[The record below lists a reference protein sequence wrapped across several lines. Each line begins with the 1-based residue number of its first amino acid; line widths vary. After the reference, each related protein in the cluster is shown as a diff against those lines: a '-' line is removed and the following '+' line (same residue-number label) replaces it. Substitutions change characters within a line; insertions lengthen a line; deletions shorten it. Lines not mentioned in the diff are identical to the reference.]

1 MVLDTEIM
9 LWYPPSVTGAVPTGR
24 SGHTASLLPNSNEL
38 VIFGGVK
45 NNKWQNSMA
54 VLDTMRW
61 KWSIPKIMGDAPRPR
76 SYHSAT
82 AVNRP
87 GKDGDLLVIFG
98 GNNGDESF
106 NSVHVLNATFEGKW
120 QWFNPMIKGIAPSPR
135 TGHTATLLEDNKTIL
150 IQGGWDPMADDDDD
164 DESEGIFGDSFLLD
178 TESWTW
184 SPGPKPKFQRNQ
196 FGIPDQGHKRTG
208 ASSVLVPFEKSKQ
221 VLLFGGRVPG
231 EEFASDFQTF
241 PTPSKMLG

>member
-9 LWYPPSVTGAVPTGR
+9 LWYPPSVTGAVPSGR
-24 SGHTASLLPNSNEL
+24 SGHTASLLPKSNEL

-61 KWSIPKIMGDAPRPR
+61 KWSVPKIMGDAPRPR

-98 GNNGDESF
+98 GNNGDKSF

-120 QWFNPMIKGIAPSPR
+120 QWFNPEISGVAPSPR

-150 IQGGWDPMADDDDD
+150 IQGGWDPMSDDDDS
-164 DESEGIFGDSFLLD
+164 DESERIFGDSFLLD
-178 TESWTW
+178 TETW
-184 SPGPKPKFQRNQ
+184 RWSLGPTPKFQRNQ
-196 FGIPDQGHKRTG
+196 FGILDQGCKRTG
-208 ASSVLVPFEKSKQ
+208 ASSVLVPVEKTNQ

-231 EEFASDFQTF
+231 EQFSCDFQTF
-241 PTPSKMLG
+241 STSSKILG